1 MPNELVLIRLHL
13 RHYALAPIA
22 EHEQRDMQGMVIDS
36 SLIKDLLGEVHR
48 WGFELNE
55 HERLHLSVINNGI
68 ATLLYAC
75 HLYRHFYGNKV
86 VRITELIYEEL

>member
-13 RHYALAPIA
+13 RHYALASVA
-22 EHEQRDMQGMVIDS
+22 EHEQGHMQSAVVDCC
-36 SLIKDLLGEVHR
+36 LVKDLLGEMHR

-75 HLYRHFYGNKV
+75 HLYGHFYGNKV
-86 VRITELIYEEL
+86 VRIAELIYKEL